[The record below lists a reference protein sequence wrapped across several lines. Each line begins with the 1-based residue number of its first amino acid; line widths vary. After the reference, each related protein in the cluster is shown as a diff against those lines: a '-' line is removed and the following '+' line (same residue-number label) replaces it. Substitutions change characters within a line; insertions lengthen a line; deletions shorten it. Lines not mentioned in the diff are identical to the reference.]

1 MASGDIIT
9 SSYNST
15 TTGGYTVQPA
25 VGVNIMITAMW
36 STAGYI
42 EWRPTNSSGSSAM
55 AMSGTNG
62 KTSATTYVSDFG
74 GNLKYFLLIVNIFHF
89 ILYQVHKPQ
98 VIQESKYN
106 G

>member
-74 GNLKYFLLIVNIFHF
+74 GNLKLFFTNSEYFS
-89 ILYQVHKPQ
+89 LYSISGTQASGYSG
-98 VIQESKYN
+98 IEI
-106 G
+106 